1 MVDGVMNA
9 LRVEMASSFPAF
21 LAIQGGL
28 IFTIDRIWQQ
38 MLQLITVLLE
48 RFANSDCEIK
58 SKTKELGC
66 KINNIYKTTSQIIM
80 QRTTLPCLQY

>member
-38 MLQLITVLLE
+38 MLQLITVL
-48 RFANSDCEIK
+48 
-58 SKTKELGC
+58 
-66 KINNIYKTTSQIIM
+66 
-80 QRTTLPCLQY
+80 